1 MLRAV
6 VAVGIALTVAA
17 CGSNIFSLTV
27 DPPGKTPGYFA
38 ECLRD
43 NHFLDGSPGSFKPSV
58 VAARLAEGVVLRQS
72 WPDGVSVSAPKS
84 QPNMTFVTEA
94 SQIGTIAS
102 THPGYVHLFLDCYIA
117 HVDQSD
123 HAGRLLRGQI
133 MTALLAQYAAAS
145 VMAKESAT
153 MPNDAATIIFHI
165 RRASIHLLSASPQG
179 LEATYSLRSKAGS
192 LQFDAEAAQ
201 ALASYLEL
209 DLQNFRNAQRVAAV
223 FDIGTDIAKI
233 DGRYVANT
241 AGTIFDVVSTTVAT
255 GGLNPSAIPK
265 LQSLLAASV
274 AGLTLAAQS
283 QWYGSAFIRDAQESL
298 LIKRSPANQLDP
310 RVIVLWRAW
319 QARINAACESLKVA
333 ADTRLKPCEPT
344 AAEII
349 DYLKREYPDHPYLPV
364 LKARAIQDIEDA
376 MNRKS

>member
-1 MLRAV
+1 
-6 VAVGIALTVAA
+6 
-17 CGSNIFSLTV
+17 
-27 DPPGKTPGYFA
+27 
-38 ECLRD
+38 
-43 NHFLDGSPGSFKPSV
+43 
-58 VAARLAEGVVLRQS
+58 
-72 WPDGVSVSAPKS
+72 
-84 QPNMTFVTEA
+84 
-94 SQIGTIAS
+94 
-102 THPGYVHLFLDCYIA
+102 
-117 HVDQSD
+117 
-123 HAGRLLRGQI
+123 

-153 MPNDAATIIFHI
+153 MPTDAATIIFHI

-179 LEATYSLRSKAGS
+179 LEATYLQSKPGPP
-192 LQFDAEAAQ
+192 QFNAETAK
-201 ALASYLEL
+201 ALGSYLEL

-255 GGLNPSAIPK
+255 GGFNPSVVPK

-298 LIKRSPANQLDP
+298 LTKRSPANQLDP
-310 RVIVLWRAW
+310 SVIVLWRAW

-349 DYLKREYPDHPYLPV
+349 DYLKREYPDHPYLPA